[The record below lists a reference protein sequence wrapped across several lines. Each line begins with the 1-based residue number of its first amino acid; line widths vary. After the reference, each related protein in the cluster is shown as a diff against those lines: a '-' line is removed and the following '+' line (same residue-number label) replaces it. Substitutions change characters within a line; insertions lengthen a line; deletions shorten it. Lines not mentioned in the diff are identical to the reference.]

1 MPRQVQEGQYEDFTF
16 VHRGGDLPKFHET
29 DGVRRL
35 AVNKMCAYIDPQTGT
50 TRVYVKHGAKVRA
63 KQWLNAVAHF
73 NLQYPEH
80 AIKWDDDKEKICAG
94 RVVRDSVVYDEIMR
108 HSPTFEEG
116 GLQDGNYYLLPD
128 GGRYYEWVHADYKK
142 PAPSPEFVA
151 KRKREF
157 ELLGLPETERLAKK
171 RQINDEERKS
181 KCRMMPR
188 EDEENE
194 QEKRETQKELK
205 QARAAEK
212 HKMRMAQMAAR
223 EEQHLALKA
232 AQVEQKM
239 ALKMAR
245 DDREQK
251 REEQKMALKAA
262 REQERK
268 AKVEAREQ
276 ERKAK
281 VEAQELAKKKKKKV
295 QQAKPLLPVA
305 SDYKER
311 YAAFEKRENA
321 RMEAEKRAKELN
333 RS

>member
-171 RQINDEERKS
+171 RQINDEERRS
-181 KCRMMPR
+181 KCQMRPR
-188 EDEENE
+188 EDKEIE
-194 QEKRETQKELK
+194 QQKREAQKELK
-205 QARAAEK
+205 QAREAEK
-212 HKMRMAQMAAR
+212 HKMRMAQM
-223 EEQHLALKA
+223 EQHLAFKA
-232 AQVEQKM
+232 
-239 ALKMAR
+239 
-245 DDREQK
+245 
-251 REEQKMALKAA
+251 
-262 REQERK
+262 
-268 AKVEAREQ
+268 AREQ

-305 SDYKER
+305 PDYWQRRAASDQKVI
-311 YAAFEKRENA
+311 A

-333 RS
+333 GC

>member
-80 AIKWDDDKEKICAG
+80 AIKWDDDEEKICAG

-188 EDEENE
+188 EDEENK
-194 QEKRETQKELK
+194 QQKRETQKELK
-205 QARAAEK
+205 QAREAEK
-212 HKMRMAQMAAR
+212 HKMRMAQM
-223 EEQHLALKA
+223 EQHLAFKA
-232 AQVEQKM
+232 
-239 ALKMAR
+239 
-245 DDREQK
+245 
-251 REEQKMALKAA
+251 
-262 REQERK
+262 
-268 AKVEAREQ
+268 AREQ

-305 SDYKER
+305 PDYWQRRAASDQKVI
-311 YAAFEKRENA
+311 A

-333 RS
+333 GC

>member
-63 KQWLNAVAHF
+63 KQWLNAVAQY

-171 RQINDEERKS
+171 RQINDEERRS

-188 EDEENE
+188 EDEENK
-194 QEKRETQKELK
+194 QQKRETQKELK
-205 QARAAEK
+205 QAREAEK
-212 HKMRMAQMAAR
+212 HKMRMAQM
-223 EEQHLALKA
+223 EQHLAF
-232 AQVEQKM
+232 
-239 ALKMAR
+239 
-245 DDREQK
+245 
-251 REEQKMALKAA
+251 KAA

-311 YAAFEKRENA
+311 YAAFEKREYA